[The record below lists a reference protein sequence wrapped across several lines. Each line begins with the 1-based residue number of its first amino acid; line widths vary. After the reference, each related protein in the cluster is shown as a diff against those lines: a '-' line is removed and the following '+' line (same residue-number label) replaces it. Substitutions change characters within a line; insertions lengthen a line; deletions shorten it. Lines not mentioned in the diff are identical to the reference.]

1 MSMNNNFLEELL
13 EKNGNFKPAIEP
25 KTMAD
30 LSDVSRFTYQTVS
43 AMVEFNSGQI
53 GQAIFESMFIL
64 DNSGEGYLPVA
75 RIKQVLNMHGIKISL
90 GQVMDLTDEA
100 SINEKGESNYLEIMS
115 LLMGEVAI
123 GGYVYRIAK

>member
-1 MSMNNNFLEELL
+1 MINNFLEELL
-13 EKNGNFKPAIEP
+13 EKNGNFKPIIEP

-30 LSDVSRFTYQTVS
+30 LSDVSRFTYQAVS
-43 AMVEFNSGQI
+43 SMVEFNNQQI
-53 GQAIFESMFIL
+53 GQAIFKSMFIL
-64 DNSGEGYLPVA
+64 DNTGEGYLPVG

-115 LLMGEVAI
+115 LLMGEEAI
-123 GGYVYRIAK
+123 GTYV